1 MFTDDYIMRQ
11 IEMLSRSIAKI
22 VFDKDNN
29 TVDLIREDDIG
40 GSLSEKEEGM
50 LSKIQNLDI
59 NGAENDLYDMLEEMC
74 IRDRSCSQ

>member
-50 LSKIQNLDI
+50 LSKIQNLI
-59 NGAENDLYDMLEEMC
+59 STARKTICTICWRRG
-74 IRDRSCSQ
+74 